1 MKGSEPK
8 PVKEIILIK
17 HCKNEKGHWVVLTSE
32 RALKAMQVYAEAYHK
47 EKLRDIFDKIN
58 CLTGYLER
66 WLNNPLSV
74 PPFELKDVIKESNEW
89 MNEYLKTKL

>member
-32 RALKAMQVYAEAYHK
+32 RALKAMQEYAKAYHK
-47 EKLRDIFDKIN
+47 EKIREELLAFRKFYNERYQAHPNLKVADI
-58 CLTGYLER
+58 LY
-66 WLNNPLSV
+66 V
-74 PPFELKDVIKESNEW
+74 DVND
-89 MNEYLKTKL
+89 YLKPKQ